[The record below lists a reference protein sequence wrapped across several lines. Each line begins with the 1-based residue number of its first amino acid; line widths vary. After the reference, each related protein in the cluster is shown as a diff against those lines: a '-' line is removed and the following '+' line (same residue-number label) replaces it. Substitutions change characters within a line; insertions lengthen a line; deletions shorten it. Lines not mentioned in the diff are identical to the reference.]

1 MVLDTN
7 TVAYKII
14 KVEGQTNELLH
25 KIVKPII
32 FMNSTKCIVF
42 IWSLLPA
49 RVSFKQTATS
59 KNDS

>member
-14 KVEGQTNELLH
+14 KAEWQTNELLH

-32 FMNSTKCIVF
+32 FMNSTKY
-42 IWSLLPA
+42 
-49 RVSFKQTATS
+49 
-59 KNDS
+59 